1 MTHWCGAAWTKR
13 RRLPLYVAHV
23 PRRRATR
30 PVLEERDRLRGGQ
43 RRLRPGPVRGQVP
56 AARLVPSHHAGIGG
70 TCSPGGAAGRAK
82 KTPASLIAL
91 SPQEIQ
97 RLRCRL
103 AWRAKQSIER
113 CRHGP
118 DGGGLTNGA
127 PSSATTVRVDAHHHH
142 DLRL

>member
-1 MTHWCGAAWTKR
+1 MQPWWC
-13 RRLPLYVAHV
+13 Y
-23 PRRRATR
+23 
-30 PVLEERDRLRGGQ
+30 GQ
-43 RRLRPGPVRGQVP
+43 G
-56 AARLVPSHHAGIGG
+56 
-70 TCSPGGAAGRAK
+70 K
-82 KTPASLIAL
+82 KTPAGLIAL